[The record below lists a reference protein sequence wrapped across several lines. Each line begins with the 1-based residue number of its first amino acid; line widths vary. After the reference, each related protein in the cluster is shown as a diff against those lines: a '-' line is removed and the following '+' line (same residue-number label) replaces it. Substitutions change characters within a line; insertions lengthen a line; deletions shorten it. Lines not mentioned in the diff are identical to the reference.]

1 MYGTDIYHLNDRTMK
16 YLSMAQAK
24 RQHQYLG
31 LPGKFKTRLPQ
42 EVVFPN
48 MDIGRADE
56 YYLTDNDLLINL
68 EEESGHVTG
77 KTLKKFSKYIIFAA
91 DRFNKDVY
99 LAVVCHKN
107 PNKSF
112 EYYQHSPSVIIKVH
126 YYYFNQNEL
135 WIKYENLIN
144 KVRYNEE
151 LTESET
157 LDIAFVSKFI
167 SKKHILQVIET
178 LIKVFNNAIINDKVL
193 KMDVGVILGAMVL
206 KHVNNIKK
214 QNKLLRDLKMGQFE
228 SELHELVYDEFGD
241 VLDKKDEEIEA
252 KDKELGQKV
261 KELGQKDKELG
272 QKDKEL
278 GQKNKEIEELSKSN
292 MEYKAKIKQLLK
304 LEDLNSPEAK
314 KILNS
319 LIVGK

>member
-1 MYGTDIYHLNDRTMK
+1 MYGTEIYHLNDRTMK

-31 LPGKFKTRLPQ
+31 LPGNFKTRLPQ

-56 YYLTDNDLLINL
+56 YYLTDDDLLINL

-107 PNKSF
+107 PNKSV

-126 YYYFNQNEL
+126 YYYFKQNHL
-135 WIKYENLIN
+135 WSKYENLIN

-178 LIKVFNNAIINDKVL
+178 LIKVFNNAIIDDKVL
-193 KMDVGVILGAMVL
+193 KMDVGVILGAMIL

-214 QNKLLRDLKMGQFE
+214 QNKLLRDLNMGQFE

-252 KDKELGQKV
+252 KDKELGQK
-261 KELGQKDKELG
+261 D
-272 QKDKEL
+272 
-278 GQKNKEIEELSKSN
+278 KEIEELSKSN

>member
-1 MYGTDIYHLNDRTMK
+1 MK

-31 LPGKFKTRLPQ
+31 LPGNFKTRLPQ

-91 DRFNKDVY
+91 DRFNKNVY

-107 PNKSF
+107 PNKSV

-126 YYYFNQNEL
+126 YYYFKQNHL
-135 WIKYENLIN
+135 WSKYENLIN

-178 LIKVFNNAIINDKVL
+178 LIKVFNNAIIDDKVL
-193 KMDVGVILGAMVL
+193 KMDVGVILGAMIL

-214 QNKLLRDLKMGQFE
+214 QNKLLRDLNMGQFE

-252 KDKELGQKV
+252 KDKELGQK
-261 KELGQKDKELG
+261 D
-272 QKDKEL
+272 
-278 GQKNKEIEELSKSN
+278 KEIEELSKSN

-304 LEDLNSPEAK
+304 LEDLNSKKKK

>member
-1 MYGTDIYHLNDRTMK
+1 MK

-31 LPGKFKTRLPQ
+31 LPGNFKTRLPQ

-178 LIKVFNNAIINDKVL
+178 LIKVFNNAIIDDKVL

-206 KHVNNIKK
+206 KHVDNIKK
-214 QNKLLRDLKMGQFE
+214 QNKLLRNLNMGQFE

-252 KDKELGQKV
+252 KDKELGQK
-261 KELGQKDKELG
+261 D
-272 QKDKEL
+272 
-278 GQKNKEIEELSKSN
+278 KEIEELSKSN

>member
-1 MYGTDIYHLNDRTMK
+1 M
-16 YLSMAQAK
+16 
-24 RQHQYLG
+24 
-31 LPGKFKTRLPQ
+31 
-42 EVVFPN
+42 
-48 MDIGRADE
+48 
-56 YYLTDNDLLINL
+56 
-68 EEESGHVTG
+68 
-77 KTLKKFSKYIIFAA
+77 
-91 DRFNKDVY
+91 
-99 LAVVCHKN
+99 
-107 PNKSF
+107 
-112 EYYQHSPSVIIKVH
+112 
-126 YYYFNQNEL
+126 
-135 WIKYENLIN
+135 
-144 KVRYNEE
+144 
-151 LTESET
+151 
-157 LDIAFVSKFI
+157 
-167 SKKHILQVIET
+167 
-178 LIKVFNNAIINDKVL
+178 FNNAIINDKVL

-272 QKDKEL
+272 QKVKEL

>member
-1 MYGTDIYHLNDRTMK
+1 MK

-31 LPGKFKTRLPQ
+31 LPGNFKTRLPQ

-56 YYLTDNDLLINL
+56 YYLTDDDLLINL

-107 PNKSF
+107 PNKSV

-126 YYYFNQNEL
+126 YYYFKQNHL
-135 WIKYENLIN
+135 WSKYENLIN

-178 LIKVFNNAIINDKVL
+178 LIKVFNNAIIDDKVL
-193 KMDVGVILGAMVL
+193 KMDVGVILGAMIL

-214 QNKLLRDLKMGQFE
+214 QNKLLRNLNMGQFE

-252 KDKELGQKV
+252 KDKELGQK
-261 KELGQKDKELG
+261 D
-272 QKDKEL
+272 
-278 GQKNKEIEELSKSN
+278 KEIEELSKSN

>member
-1 MYGTDIYHLNDRTMK
+1 M
-16 YLSMAQAK
+16 
-24 RQHQYLG
+24 
-31 LPGKFKTRLPQ
+31 
-42 EVVFPN
+42 
-48 MDIGRADE
+48 
-56 YYLTDNDLLINL
+56 
-68 EEESGHVTG
+68 
-77 KTLKKFSKYIIFAA
+77 
-91 DRFNKDVY
+91 
-99 LAVVCHKN
+99 
-107 PNKSF
+107 
-112 EYYQHSPSVIIKVH
+112 
-126 YYYFNQNEL
+126 
-135 WIKYENLIN
+135 
-144 KVRYNEE
+144 
-151 LTESET
+151 
-157 LDIAFVSKFI
+157 DIAFVSKFI
-167 SKKHILQVIET
+167 SKKHALQVIET
-178 LIKVFNNAIINDKVL
+178 LIKLFNNAIINDKVL

-214 QNKLLRDLKMGQFE
+214 QNKLLRNLNMGQFE

-241 VLDKKDEEIEA
+241 VLDKKDEEIVA

-272 QKDKEL
+272 QKDKELGQKVKEL

>member
-1 MYGTDIYHLNDRTMK
+1 MYGTEIYHLNDRTMK

-31 LPGKFKTRLPQ
+31 LPGNFKTRLPQ

-56 YYLTDNDLLINL
+56 YYLTDDDLLINL

-91 DRFNKDVY
+91 DRFNKNVY

-107 PNKSF
+107 PNKSV
-112 EYYQHSPSVIIKVH
+112 EYYQHLPSVIIKVH
-126 YYYFNQNEL
+126 YYYFKQNHL
-135 WIKYENLIN
+135 WSKYENLIN

-178 LIKVFNNAIINDKVL
+178 LIKVFNNAIIDDKVL

-206 KHVNNIKK
+206 KHVDNIKK
-214 QNKLLRDLKMGQFE
+214 QNKLLRNLNMGQFE

-252 KDKELGQKV
+252 KDKELGQK
-261 KELGQKDKELG
+261 D
-272 QKDKEL
+272 
-278 GQKNKEIEELSKSN
+278 KEIEELSKSN

>member
-31 LPGKFKTRLPQ
+31 LPGNFKTRLPQ

-91 DRFNKDVY
+91 DRFNKNVY

-107 PNKSF
+107 PNKSV

-126 YYYFNQNEL
+126 YYYFKQNHL
-135 WIKYENLIN
+135 WSKYENLIN

-178 LIKVFNNAIINDKVL
+178 LIKVFNNAIIDDKVL

-206 KHVNNIKK
+206 KHVDNIKK
-214 QNKLLRDLKMGQFE
+214 QNKLLRNLNMGQFE

-252 KDKELGQKV
+252 KDKELGQK
-261 KELGQKDKELG
+261 D
-272 QKDKEL
+272 
-278 GQKNKEIEELSKSN
+278 KEIEELSKSN

>member
-31 LPGKFKTRLPQ
+31 LPGNFKTRLPQ

-77 KTLKKFSKYIIFAA
+77 KMLKKFSKYIIFAA

-144 KVRYNEE
+144 K
-151 LTESET
+151 S
-157 LDIAFVSKFI
+157 
-167 SKKHILQVIET
+167 
-178 LIKVFNNAIINDKVL
+178 
-193 KMDVGVILGAMVL
+193 
-206 KHVNNIKK
+206 
-214 QNKLLRDLKMGQFE
+214 
-228 SELHELVYDEFGD
+228 
-241 VLDKKDEEIEA
+241 
-252 KDKELGQKV
+252 
-261 KELGQKDKELG
+261 
-272 QKDKEL
+272 
-278 GQKNKEIEELSKSN
+278 
-292 MEYKAKIKQLLK
+292 
-304 LEDLNSPEAK
+304 
-314 KILNS
+314 
-319 LIVGK
+319 

>member
-1 MYGTDIYHLNDRTMK
+1 MK

-31 LPGKFKTRLPQ
+31 LPGNFKTRLPQ

-56 YYLTDNDLLINL
+56 YYLTDDDLLINL

-107 PNKSF
+107 PNKSV

-126 YYYFNQNEL
+126 YYYFKQNHL
-135 WIKYENLIN
+135 WSKYENLIN

-178 LIKVFNNAIINDKVL
+178 LIKVFNNAIIDDKVL
-193 KMDVGVILGAMVL
+193 KMDVGVILGAMIL

-214 QNKLLRDLKMGQFE
+214 QNKLLRDLNMGQFE

-252 KDKELGQKV
+252 KDKELGQK
-261 KELGQKDKELG
+261 D
-272 QKDKEL
+272 
-278 GQKNKEIEELSKSN
+278 KEIEELSKSN

>member
-1 MYGTDIYHLNDRTMK
+1 MK
-16 YLSMAQAK
+16 
-24 RQHQYLG
+24 
-31 LPGKFKTRLPQ
+31 
-42 EVVFPN
+42 
-48 MDIGRADE
+48 I
-56 YYLTDNDLLINL
+56 LLI
-68 EEESGHVTG
+68 
-77 KTLKKFSKYIIFAA
+77 
-91 DRFNKDVY
+91 
-99 LAVVCHKN
+99 
-107 PNKSF
+107 
-112 EYYQHSPSVIIKVH
+112 
-126 YYYFNQNEL
+126 
-135 WIKYENLIN
+135 

-272 QKDKEL
+272 QK
-278 GQKNKEIEELSKSN
+278 NKEIEELSKSN